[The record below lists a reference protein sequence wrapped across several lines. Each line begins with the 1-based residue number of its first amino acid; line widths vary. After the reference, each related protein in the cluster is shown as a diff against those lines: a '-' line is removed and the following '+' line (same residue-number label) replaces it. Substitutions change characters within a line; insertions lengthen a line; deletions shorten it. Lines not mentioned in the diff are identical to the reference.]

1 MVGHFC
7 VNLLITSWS
16 LAGLWHDW
24 SFKRTFISL
33 GRIEIKKMVDGWTFF
48 VLFTSW
54 SPAGLWLTWE
64 HLDRARSGSGTEW
77 PSVSRWSVG
86 SSDRSSAPGSHRTRY
101 VPTPSEPAEKKEGMA
116 SYRTILHDFFNHLT
130 FPGSVQQKGH
140 LARGSDISTF
150 LWTWVHK
157 SLMIS
162 DSSL

>member
-1 MVGHFC
+1 MIEKFQKDFRKFRKDREKMVGHFC

-101 VPTPSEPAEKKEGMA
+101 VPTPSEPAEKRKEWLAIVLFFMIF
-116 SYRTILHDFFNHLT
+116 STI
-130 FPGSVQQKGH
+130 
-140 LARGSDISTF
+140 
-150 LWTWVHK
+150 
-157 SLMIS
+157 
-162 DSSL
+162 